1 MLHFRHPQPRRTRRQ
16 SADSDSDFDPSDG
29 EDIPDS
35 VVGPIEIPKSPSH
48 QQPSARIGS
57 TPGMRAPTHINFS
70 ASPHSP
76 RSAAGIGA
84 AAQGRGGQHR
94 GRGTADGLAQQ
105 LYRQWFGAIAEG
117 RSIQVHSILA
127 DHPKVLDM
135 RRRETTPFHMAL
147 THIASEWLGND
158 TSGMDGLQVAIMG
171 YKNAYANWRL
181 GNGAQTEQMAGMS
194 ADQMKEHVAVREVIL
209 GALIDAI
216 TAEQLDTHQF
226 GRQQNTTL
234 HLAAFYNDANL
245 VERLLR
251 QGAAVDIPNGMGFLP
266 SGITNDKPTLQWLEM
281 YRGQVRG
288 SRYQTSQMQHYTP
301 ESDHAMEQ
309 FGEAPSAA
317 ADQQLRGSAM
327 AIPNGS
333 QVHFA
338 DSEPDHISR
347 AHTSPAHFAE
357 SELELTSLDHFS
369 DEEEGEL
376 AYVRRGSDQLQ
387 HQPQGENADT
397 DGDNLERDSVSDEF
411 SAEASDDE
419 QGSVVSSSDRCS
431 LGLGTG
437 IGGGGGVRTAAMRS
451 SEGLELRKRA
461 FDNSARPSSR
471 ASNAS
476 GDSETPPTTANS
488 MSYTASVGSYHTA
501 NGALS
506 DGVASPQPDSGRSDG
521 TVRISVDPRT
531 FSDEEID
538 DIFSDADDDVVQLEP
553 SFVRSGAG
561 LSQGNRRSP
570 EGTQAHSAGAQAA
583 ASMQSL
589 SNAMARAALGERPS
603 VEAYPMM
610 IHHGETARVPEDS
623 AKLESSSKGGGMP
636 RAGSPF
642 MLRDSLYEMIM
653 GRSVSRLSMGSM
665 GSIGSANS
673 NVLSNSSTVAAPKDQ
688 QPVTTAV
695 QPVSPTSPTSAASHV
710 SPTSTTF
717 EDSTAS
723 PSQTI
728 APSPSN
734 EVSFSAAT
742 KASVPLMPEPVPE
755 DSDADGASSDDSNS
769 AVTDHDEGFDGRS
782 PSPVIAPRPT
792 AASLFASPD
801 ETEDVVAD
809 TLPSTVEDVE
819 TYSWGDNAVVDI
831 PSQEP
836 ISQHPVKDLEPVDVG
851 QAAAEPISDSTFL
864 IGRIGRR
871 QGRATVEQMVEEP
884 ATPPAVDSNRSLDK
898 LPPKTPEQPPFE
910 NALLPLDAPL
920 TREKRDQYL
929 QTLISRNTMRG
940 ASPSKRATH
949 GAMLQ
954 ALRSSSP
961 APPTVRGNPHD
972 AADGERPGDD
982 ARPASPASQRVPST
996 LRHASKRSEGAIDFA
1011 ARSPSALGS
1020 REYMWESD
1028 SAPRPLSSLH
1038 TREALAASGASINGR
1053 MRSNSVANVQ
1063 PPPQQQQPRASP
1075 AARKVSP
1082 SLATLKTRS
1091 LVSNAPARAP
1101 PPPALDASPSRAWVG
1116 DGRVRAMSTPVDA
1129 QAPVFNLP
1137 KPGDTGPPPN
1147 NASSARIGRVA
1158 ALSQN
1163 FEKQTTT
1170 ALPRISI
1177 PSRAAGSV
1185 RELAEKAALGVAS
1198 APLSNMASVNRR
1210 PPTRSNSL
1218 SSSHSAGGH
1227 GQTTIAGSSHADHSA
1242 RPPPHSAADSS
1253 GDTPPDDAGEE
1264 NADTGG
1270 GGTGGIGG
1278 GTGGGDDGDDEKRS
1292 PDPRAALLE
1301 PVGTESNDSTSTH
1314 NSSTSTGRGLA
1325 ANIRVQAAESALL
1338 ASHGSTD
1345 IVGSSIF
1352 SSTDSKSSSSAADA
1366 LDRSEPSRLPAPTA
1380 SASRPSESESERKR
1394 RFRELANRRKS
1405 GTLEKISNSGMVKNR
1420 TAMFGPTSDPTIRSS
1435 SSARSSG
1442 SPSARRS
1449 KVQFAASAEA
1459 TTKAQRSS
1467 TSSTSSSS
1475 KSTRADRLEP
1485 AFLGLRGEEP
1495 VPHDSATNDVLPSSL
1510 SSVDVDL
1517 EKLRQANRPPPHPS
1531 LTQAQL
1537 QQSST
1542 SVGVAPQLTR
1552 GGSGRSGIDADL
1564 VLERSLTQA
1573 HAEASQAAEQSAQAV
1588 WSRSSSDK
1596 SKPSS
1601 ASGDDSLHILSS
1613 LDTNSTPGS
1622 TPIDSTQDTSK
1633 VGLLAQYDLE
1643 QRRLDRRRNRK
1654 SRDSEHSYAS
1664 ASNYLNPD
1672 PAFAEDDVHLGF
1684 STSDGLEYADQTEDV
1699 KGKRA
1704 DDSAMPDFEDQ
1715 LSEGFQ
1721 TMMPLRPRYNPQAVF
1736 GLSIVAEE
1744 EEESKNPSMIVS
1756 DPPRSTA
1763 AAATAANIP
1772 EMPSPEFREAAA
1784 AAAIQPPIHA
1794 ISESG
1799 RTPLVEMQERQS
1811 PGHTLRGLRSALGPH
1826 LAMAPIYRGLGSV
1839 SIPDAVDD
1847 DPISPEAG
1855 IAQEVLDAAISG
1867 SGSGSIRLSN
1877 NNNSDDIQSRTAS
1890 LGSHSFDPY
1899 LVFGYNSED
1908 NSTMASRSSLDPSDI
1923 FNPGRPGSSASRVM
1937 YMHPLDPPDSE
1948 GYSGDSES
1956 RSQQQQHQ
1964 QQPPIQYQQQH
1975 QQQSS
1980 PQRAPVASTS
1990 RMTGR
1995 RLQDISSFSSRSG
2008 SGGGDESSSSSSAAY
2023 SGKGKAPVHR
2033 TREMEQIS
2041 PADSLPHAPVTTVEE
2056 IEEDLST
2063 DEEPIPK
2070 ILYLESQ
2077 EFEGYVPIGY
2087 KIREYREELR
2097 KEKRLKKEAAKKGI
2111 TLPKEPRIHVPTPP
2125 LITSLSFLGITEEPA
2140 EMMIIERDM
2149 DMVDNMPEDRVTE
2162 HPALKRVLE
2171 SSTISSR
2178 RLREEFDAT
2187 MAGEDPST
2195 IPSTS
2200 RGTIK
2205 QLPKRPRT
2213 SSISNMFVPPDEHES
2228 KDTSAHPKRRSF
2240 LDSVEIPMSEVSS
2253 ESAST
2258 EHVPYRPPVD
2268 PVDVQMLSQDFH
2280 VPGEGRHRIT
2290 EYDPALMTA
2299 PRKRL
2304 VLRSQPRTF
2313 SERVMGEID
2322 ELNVSVKTDVHGSVR
2337 VRSAGQYAYQPEAA
2351 TVRPSTIPQYVSQLK
2366 GVPAGPFF
2374 MPPKASIKSG
2384 YLYMRIL
2391 SIEDMEE
2398 PPNSI
2403 YFVIRNGIDTLATTP
2418 VNVDGPTGTTINQEF
2433 RILTDPNVSIT
2444 MWMRFRSDAI
2454 IHRNAS
2460 AYGPPGCMPPLLR
2473 KLVRRNTRSRN
2484 SRWQCPSSADSVFDF
2499 ADNQSRVDPGA
2510 RRAGP
2515 MARAAGFVA
2524 RRPPPKK
2531 AADGYP
2537 ERVSSAFMSQSG
2549 GRYPAAGGSH
2559 MQQSQNGYNDPRSL
2573 NATQAPSSVFYDPG
2587 DEAMD
2592 FSSSNKGLAQ
2602 AQFKEE
2608 TRGVAVVHVGEMIE
2622 EVFLRGLVDS
2632 WDVEN
2637 VWESRK
2643 GARLHLQLFFIPECP
2658 LFREEELPRTL
2669 SECEMAMEICG
2680 FHNRTLNS
2688 GFMSQR
2694 GGDTRFWR
2702 RRYFRLIG
2710 GFLFAYHEESK
2721 EPRCFI
2727 DLNDATRVVDLQAE
2741 RTRRANVTP
2750 SRVGNLDLMRTQ
2762 RMRRRPTHK
2771 RNNSDHS
2778 SRDGAAT
2785 AAANERR
2792 TQFTAI
2798 PSHNYASDSEPP
2810 ENVDIAD
2817 PILQQS
2823 TMRRSRRYQQ
2833 QQHRASDATHFTDSS
2848 DPQRSNVNTDS
2859 GIVSVNADGAPDN
2872 GMQHS
2877 FSIEFGEGGLIEFY
2891 TETEQEKHVW
2901 VEIIKRVVGNIPKI
2915 PSWLIK
2921 LLHADVS
2928 ERIESGTPMTSD
2940 SSLGDASI
2948 PSSKFQELAHPLTHL
2963 PI

>member
-48 QQPSARIGS
+48 QQPSTRIGS
-57 TPGMRAPTHINFS
+57 TPGMRAPTHIDFS

-84 AAQGRGGQHR
+84 AAQGRGGQQR
-94 GRGTADGLAQQ
+94 GQDTTGGWAQQ

-194 ADQMKEHVAVREVIL
+194 AEQMKEHVAVREVIL

-216 TAEQLDTHQF
+216 TAEQLDSHHF

-266 SGITNDKPTLQWLEM
+266 SGITNDKPTLHWLEM

-288 SRYQTSQMQHYTP
+288 SRYQASQMQHYTP

-309 FGEAPSAA
+309 FGEPPAVA

-327 AIPNGS
+327 AVPNGS
-333 QVHFA
+333 QVQFVE
-338 DSEPDHISR
+338 SEPEQ
-347 AHTSPAHFAE
+347 TSSSHFAE
-357 SELELTSLDHFS
+357 SELGLTSLDHFS
-369 DEEEGEL
+369 DEEEEEL
-376 AYVRRGSDQLQ
+376 AYVRRGSSQAQ
-387 HQPQGENADT
+387 HESLGANTEINEE
-397 DGDNLERDSVSDEF
+397 NLERDSASDEF

-419 QGSVVSSSDRCS
+419 QASVVSSSDRCS

-437 IGGGGGVRTAAMRS
+437 IGSGGGARNAAMRS
-451 SEGLELRKRA
+451 VEGAGLRKRA
-461 FDNSARPSSR
+461 LDGSARPNSR

-488 MSYTASVGSYHTA
+488 MSNTASVGSYHTA

-506 DGVASPQPDSGRSDG
+506 DGMASPQPDSGRSDA
-521 TVRISVDPRT
+521 TVRIRVDPNT
-531 FSDEEID
+531 ISEDEID

-561 LSQGNRRSP
+561 LSHGDRRSP
-570 EGTQAHSAGAQAA
+570 DATQARSAGAQAA

-589 SNAMARAALGERPS
+589 SNAMARAALGERQT
-603 VEAYPMM
+603 VEAFPMV
-610 IHHGETARVPEDS
+610 IHHGDAAHEPLDAS
-623 AKLESSSKGGGMP
+623 KLTSVGKAGGVP

-653 GRSVSRLSMGSM
+653 GRSVSRLSMA
-665 GSIGSANS
+665 SIGSTNS
-673 NVLSNSSTVAAPKDQ
+673 NALSNSSTVAAPKDQ
-688 QPVTTAV
+688 QPVTTAM
-695 QPVSPTSPTSAASHV
+695 QPVSPTSPVSHI

-717 EDSTAS
+717 DDSTAS

-728 APSPSN
+728 TSSPSN
-734 EVSFSAAT
+734 DASFGAAA
-742 KASVPLMPEPVPE
+742 KASVPAVPAFVPE
-755 DSDADGASSDDSNS
+755 ESDVSDASSDDSNS
-769 AVTDHDEGFDGRS
+769 AAADHDEGFDGRS
-782 PSPVIAPRPT
+782 PSPVSAPRPT
-792 AASLFASPD
+792 AASLFAAPD
-801 ETEDVVAD
+801 QENASNVPTRTDI
-809 TLPSTVEDVE
+809 VEDSVAATSSHKSVDKFAVE
-819 TYSWGDNAVVDI
+819 NFEPADEELAAV
-831 PSQEP
+831 
-836 ISQHPVKDLEPVDVG
+836 EPV
-851 QAAAEPISDSTFL
+851 SDGAFRV
-864 IGRIGRR
+864 GRIGRR
-871 QGRATVEQMVEEP
+871 QGRVTIEQMTEDPVVSLSSDSERSREE
-884 ATPPAVDSNRSLDK
+884 
-898 LPPKTPEQPPFE
+898 LPPKTPEMLTSE
-910 NALLPLDAPL
+910 DALLPLDAPL

-961 APPTVRGNPHD
+961 APPTVRGVPPNANEDEAVGDAPHSD
-972 AADGERPGDD
+972 L
-982 ARPASPASQRVPST
+982 SASQRVFST
-996 LRHASKRSEGAIDFA
+996 LRHESKRSEGAIDFA
-1011 ARSPSALGS
+1011 SRSPSALGS
-1020 REYMWESD
+1020 REHSWD
-1028 SAPRPLSSLH
+1028 SELAPRPLSSLH
-1038 TREALAASGASINGR
+1038 MREALAVSGASINGR
-1053 MRSNSVANVQ
+1053 IRSNSVANVQ
-1063 PPPQQQQPRASP
+1063 PQQQLRASP

-1082 SLATLKTRS
+1082 SLATLKTRN
-1091 LVSNAPARAP
+1091 LVSNASARAP
-1101 PPPALDASPSRAWVG
+1101 SSATTDISPSRAWLG
-1116 DGRVRAMSTPVDA
+1116 DGRMRAMSTPADA
-1129 QAPVFNLP
+1129 QPPALNLP
-1137 KPGDTGPPPN
+1137 ISVDSGSQLHSP
-1147 NASSARIGRVA
+1147 SSARIGRVA

-1163 FEKQTTT
+1163 FEKQN
-1170 ALPRISI
+1170 AAMPPRISI

-1185 RELAEKAALGVAS
+1185 RDLAEKAALDVAS
-1198 APLSNMASVNRR
+1198 APLCNMASATRR

-1227 GQTTIAGSSHADHSA
+1227 GQATVAGSSHAEQSA
-1242 RPPPHSAADSS
+1242 RPPPHSAAESS
-1253 GDTPPDDAGEE
+1253 RDAPPDDGGED
-1264 NADTGG
+1264 NTGTG
-1270 GGTGGIGG
+1270 SGGIGG
-1278 GTGGGDDGDDEKRS
+1278 MGGGAGAGGGGDDNDDEKRS
-1292 PDPRAALLE
+1292 PDPRAALLD
-1301 PVGTESNDSTSTH
+1301 PIGAESNESTSTH

-1325 ANIRVQAAESALL
+1325 ANIRGHSAESALL
-1338 ASHGSTD
+1338 ASHSSVD
-1345 IVGSSIF
+1345 VVGSSIF
-1352 SSTDSKSSSSAADA
+1352 SSTDSKSSSSATDTQNH
-1366 LDRSEPSRLPAPTA
+1366 SEPSRLHVPIAP
-1380 SASRPSESESERKR
+1380 ASRSSETEAERKR

-1420 TAMFGPTSDPTIRSS
+1420 TAMFGPTSDPTIRTA
-1435 SSARSSG
+1435 SSARSSAS
-1442 SPSARRS
+1442 SPARRS
-1449 KVQFAASAEA
+1449 RVQFAASAEA
-1459 TTKAQRSS
+1459 TTRSQRSIS
-1467 TSSTSSSS
+1467 SSTSSST
-1475 KSTRADRLEP
+1475 KSARAGHPEP
-1485 AFLGLRGEEP
+1485 AFLGLRGEES
-1495 VPHDSATNDVLPSSL
+1495 VPYDLAANDVLPSSL
-1510 SSVDVDL
+1510 SSMDVDL
-1517 EKLRQANRPPPHPS
+1517 EKLHQANRLSSHPTGSQPQQPSDPAVAAPP
-1531 LTQAQL
+1531 
-1537 QQSST
+1537 
-1542 SVGVAPQLTR
+1542 LTR

-1573 HAEASQAAEQSAQAV
+1573 HAEASHAAEQSSQAV
-1588 WSRSSSDK
+1588 WSHSSSDK
-1596 SKPSS
+1596 SKLSS

-1622 TPIDSTQDTSK
+1622 TPIDSAQDSSK

-1643 QRRLDRRRNRK
+1643 QRRLDRRRNRM
-1654 SRDSEHSYAS
+1654 SRDSEHSHAS
-1664 ASNYLNPD
+1664 TSRFSISDNTAD
-1672 PAFAEDDVHLGF
+1672 FAEDDVRLGF
-1684 STSDGLEYADQTEDV
+1684 STTDDSKHADKADDA
-1699 KGKRA
+1699 KGKKA
-1704 DDSAMPDFEDQ
+1704 DDSAIPISEDQ

-1721 TMMPLRPRYNPQAVF
+1721 TLMPSRPRYKPQAVF
-1736 GLSIVAEE
+1736 GLSVVAEE

-1756 DPPRSTA
+1756 DSPRS
-1763 AAATAANIP
+1763 
-1772 EMPSPEFREAAA
+1772 AAA
-1784 AAAIQPPIHA
+1784 AAANFKDMPLAEFRDAAAAVAIQPPLHNIP
-1794 ISESG
+1794 ESD
-1799 RTPLVEMQERQS
+1799 RAPLVEMQERQS
-1811 PGHTLRGLRSALGPH
+1811 PNHTLRGLRSALGPH

-1855 IAQEVLDAAISG
+1855 VAQEVLDAAISG
-1867 SGSGSIRLSN
+1867 SASGSMHPGN
-1877 NNNSDDIQSRTAS
+1877 NNNSDEVQSRTAS

-1923 FNPGRPGSSASRVM
+1923 FNPGRPASSASRVM

-1948 GYSGDSES
+1948 GYSGDGEG
-1956 RSQQQQHQ
+1956 RLQQQQQ
-1964 QQPPIQYQQQH
+1964 

-1995 RLQDISSFSSRSG
+1995 RLQDISSLSSRSG
-2008 SGGGDESSSSSSAAY
+2008 SGGGNESSSSSSSAMY
-2023 SGKGKAPVHR
+2023 SGKGKAPAR
-2033 TREMEQIS
+2033 RIREMEQVH
-2041 PADSLPHAPVTTVEE
+2041 PTDSLPHAPVTTVEE

-2111 TLPKEPRIHVPTPP
+2111 TLPPEEPPKRPPTPP
-2125 LITSLSFLGITEEPA
+2125 LYTDLDFMGLPQPEPTER
-2140 EMMIIERDM
+2140 MIAERDR
-2149 DMVDNMPEDRVTE
+2149 DMVDSMPENRVTE

-2187 MAGEDPST
+2187 MAEDDPST
-2195 IPSTS
+2195 AQSIG

-2213 SSISNMFVPPDEHES
+2213 SSISNMFVPPDEDES
-2228 KDTSAHPKRRSF
+2228 NDLSLRSKHKSF
-2240 LDSVEIPMSEVSS
+2240 LDSVDIPVSEASSGSVSTDH
-2253 ESAST
+2253 A
-2258 EHVPYRPPVD
+2258 PRPPPID
-2268 PVDVQMLSQDFH
+2268 PLDIPMLSQEFH

-2290 EYDPALMTA
+2290 EYDPSLMTA

-2304 VLRSQPRTF
+2304 VLRQQPRTF

-2322 ELNVSVKTDVHGSVR
+2322 ELDVSVKTDVHGSVR
-2337 VRSAGQYAYQPEAA
+2337 VHSAGQYAYQPQAA

-2391 SIEDMEE
+2391 SIEDMDE
-2398 PPNSI
+2398 PPNAI

-2418 VNVDGPTGTTINQEF
+2418 VSVDGSPNTTINQEF

-2454 IHRNAS
+2454 IHRNAR
-2460 AYGPPGCMPPLLR
+2460 AYGSPGCMPPLLR

-2484 SRWQCPSSADSVFDF
+2484 SRWQCSNAADSVFDF
-2499 ADNQSRVDPGA
+2499 AENQSRVDPGA

-2515 MARAAGFVA
+2515 MARAAGFVT
-2524 RRPPPKK
+2524 RRPPPQKTT
-2531 AADGYP
+2531 DGYP

-2549 GRYPAAGGSH
+2549 ARYAAVGGSG

-2587 DEAMD
+2587 DGVMD
-2592 FSSSNKGLAQ
+2592 FSSSNKGLAR

-2658 LFREEELPRTL
+2658 LFREEELPKTL

-2710 GFLFAYHEESK
+2710 GFLFAYHEETK

-2727 DLNDATRVVDLQAE
+2727 DLNNATHVVDLQAE
-2741 RTRRANVTP
+2741 RTGRGNLRP
-2750 SRVGNLDLMRTQ
+2750 SRFGKLDLMRTQ
-2762 RMRRRPTHK
+2762 RMHRRPTHK

-2785 AAANERR
+2785 AAGNDRR
-2792 TQFTAI
+2792 TQFSAVAD
-2798 PSHNYASDSEPP
+2798 HGYASDSEPP

-2817 PILQQS
+2817 PILQRT

-2833 QQHRASDATHFTDSS
+2833 HGDSGTSHSTDNTDA
-2848 DPQRSNVNTDS
+2848 QRSNEHTDS
-2859 GIVSVNADGAPDN
+2859 GIVSMNADGAPDN

-2901 VEIIKRVVGNIPKI
+2901 VQIIKRVVGNIPKI

-2948 PSSKFQELAHPLTHL
+2948 PSSKFQELAHPLAHL